1 MWHIVKDV
9 GFFFFSRRI
18 SRFAQKLDTHKN
30 EKGKEALKV
39 INLLD
44 ATFDMDLINGMEN
57 NKNNNFTVVSDDL
70 ASVSAWDSIDSRPW
84 INWNLKSQAV
94 PLTNAARALQ
104 VIRKCINQGRWLLN
118 SV

>member
-1 MWHIVKDV
+1 M
-9 GFFFFSRRI
+9 
-18 SRFAQKLDTHKN
+18 
-30 EKGKEALKV
+30 

-104 VIRKCINQGRWLLN
+104 VHSSSSLRVTAIRLN
-118 SV
+118 WF

>member
-1 MWHIVKDV
+1 M
-9 GFFFFSRRI
+9 
-18 SRFAQKLDTHKN
+18 
-30 EKGKEALKV
+30 KV

-57 NKNNNFTVVSDDL
+57 NSNNNFTVVSDDL

-104 VIRKCINQGRWLLN
+104 VLSNLFLWRRTYLKILQIHPA
-118 SV
+118 

>member
-1 MWHIVKDV
+1 M
-9 GFFFFSRRI
+9 
-18 SRFAQKLDTHKN
+18 
-30 EKGKEALKV
+30 KV

-44 ATFDMDLINGMEN
+44 ATFDMDLINGME
-57 NKNNNFTVVSDDL
+57 NNNFTVVSDDL

-104 VIRKCINQGRWLLN
+104 VLSNLFLWRRTYFMILQIPLHRVISSLQVTLLKVVARN
-118 SV
+118 G

>member
-1 MWHIVKDV
+1 M
-9 GFFFFSRRI
+9 
-18 SRFAQKLDTHKN
+18 
-30 EKGKEALKV
+30 

-70 ASVSAWDSIDSRPW
+70 ASVSTWDSIDSRPW

-104 VIRKCINQGRWLLN
+104 VIRKCINQGCCTFSNQSILILKN
-118 SV
+118 LVL